1 MDKPVLLEV
10 KDLKTYFYSG
20 KHALKAVDGVSFS
33 IQEGEV
39 FGLVGESGSG
49 KSMTAKAVLNLLT
62 PWLKTTGSAL
72 FTQNGC
78 ETELIGL
85 EESRLRHIRG
95 QAVCMILQDAMTAFD
110 PLARVGSQ
118 MAETF
123 VQNLGMD
130 KQAAKAMAPEVL
142 AALNIREPEQV
153 VRKYP
158 HQLSGGML
166 QRCMIAIALAMK
178 PAIIIADEPT
188 TALDAVNQRQ
198 VVEAFELLRQET
210 GTALIFISH
219 DLGVVQR
226 LCDDLF
232 VMEKGCGVEAGRS
245 EEVFRNPQNAY
256 TRYLIDTRLMI
267 TDSFKKAMKKE
278 AHHEEPGR
286 N

>member
-1 MDKPVLLEV
+1 MSGLLRV
-10 KDLKTYFYSG
+10 KDLSVTDVRG
-20 KHALKAVDGVSFS
+20 
-33 IQEGEV
+33 GEV
-39 FGLVGESGSG
+39 IVNKLSFELRANSCLGIVGESGSG
-49 KSMTAKAVLNLLT
+49 KSMTARAVLGLLN

-72 FTQNGC
+72 FTQKDC

-95 QAVCMILQDAMTAFD
+95 REICMILQDAMTAFD

-123 VQNLGMD
+123 AQNLKMD
-130 KQAAKAMAPEVL
+130 KKDAKALAPEVL
-142 AALNIREPEQV
+142 AALNIRDPEQV

-178 PAIIIADEPT
+178 PAVIIADEPT
-188 TALDAVNQRQ
+188 TALDAVNQQQ

-219 DLGVVQR
+219 DLGVVKR

-232 VMEKGCGVEAGRS
+232 VMEKGCGVEAGRA
-245 EEVFRNPQNAY
+245 EEVFRNPQNDY

-278 AHHEEPGR
+278 ARHEEPGR

>member
-1 MDKPVLLEV
+1 MSDLLRV
-10 KDLKTYFYSG
+10 KDLSVTD
-20 KHALKAVDGVSFS
+20 VRN
-33 IQEGEV
+33 GEV
-39 FGLVGESGSG
+39 IVNKLSFALRENSCLGIVGESGSG
-49 KSMTAKAVLNLLT
+49 KSMTAKAVLNLLN

-123 VQNLGMD
+123 VQNLEMD
-130 KQAAKAMAPEVL
+130 KKAAKAMAPEVL

-166 QRCMIAIALAMK
+166 QRCIIAIALAMK

-232 VMEKGCGVEAGRS
+232 VMEKGCGVEAGRA

-278 AHHEEPGR
+278 VHHEEPGR

>member
-1 MDKPVLLEV
+1 MNSLLRV
-10 KDLKTYFYSG
+10 KDLSVTD
-20 KHALKAVDGVSFS
+20 VRD
-33 IQEGEV
+33 GEV
-39 FGLVGESGSG
+39 IVNSLSFELSANSCLGIVGESGSG
-49 KSMTAKAVLNLLT
+49 KSMTARALLDLLN
-62 PWLKTTGSAL
+62 PWLKTMGSAL
-72 FTQNGC
+72 FTRNGS

-85 EESRLRHIRG
+85 DEDRLRHIRG
-95 QAVCMILQDAMTAFD
+95 QEICMILQDAMTAFD

-130 KQAAKAMAPEVL
+130 KKAAKALALEVL
-142 AALNIREPEQV
+142 AALNIRDPEQV

-178 PAIIIADEPT
+178 PAVIIADEPT

-219 DLGVVQR
+219 DLGVVKR
-226 LCDDLF
+226 LADDLL
-232 VMEKGCGVEAGRS
+232 VMEKGCGVEAGRA
-245 EEVFRNPQNAY
+245 EEVFRNPQNDY

-267 TDSFKKAMKKE
+267 TDSFKKAMNKE
-278 AHHEEPGR
+278 APHE
-286 N
+286 

>member
-1 MDKPVLLEV
+1 MNSLLRV
-10 KDLKTYFYSG
+10 KDLSVTD
-20 KHALKAVDGVSFS
+20 VRD
-33 IQEGEV
+33 GEV
-39 FGLVGESGSG
+39 IVNNLSFELSANSCLGIVGESGSG
-49 KSMTAKAVLNLLT
+49 KSMTARALLDLLN

-72 FTQNGC
+72 FTRNGS

-85 EESRLRHIRG
+85 DEDGLRHIRG
-95 QAVCMILQDAMTAFD
+95 QEICMTLQDAMTAFD

-130 KQAAKAMAPEVL
+130 KKAAKALAPEVL
-142 AALNIREPEQV
+142 AALNIRDPEQV

-178 PAIIIADEPT
+178 PAVIIADEPT

-219 DLGVVQR
+219 DLGVVKR
-226 LCDDLF
+226 LADDLL
-232 VMEKGCGVEAGRS
+232 VMEKGCGVEAGRA
-245 EEVFRNPQNAY
+245 EEVFRNPQNDY

-267 TDSFKKAMKKE
+267 TDSFKKAMNKE
-278 AHHEEPGR
+278 AHHE
-286 N
+286 

>member
-1 MDKPVLLEV
+1 
-10 KDLKTYFYSG
+10 
-20 KHALKAVDGVSFS
+20 
-33 IQEGEV
+33 
-39 FGLVGESGSG
+39 
-49 KSMTAKAVLNLLT
+49 
-62 PWLKTTGSAL
+62 
-72 FTQNGC
+72 
-78 ETELIGL
+78 
-85 EESRLRHIRG
+85 
-95 QAVCMILQDAMTAFD
+95 MILQDAMTAFD

-130 KQAAKAMAPEVL
+130 KKAAKAMAPEVL

-219 DLGVVQR
+219 DLGVVKR
-226 LCDDLF
+226 LCDDLL
-232 VMEKGCGVEAGRS
+232 VMEKGCGVEAGRA

-278 AHHEEPGR
+278 ARHEEPGR

>member
-1 MDKPVLLEV
+1 MNSLLRV
-10 KDLKTYFYSG
+10 KDLSVTD
-20 KHALKAVDGVSFS
+20 VRD
-33 IQEGEV
+33 GEV
-39 FGLVGESGSG
+39 IVNSLSFELSANSCLGIVGESGSG
-49 KSMTAKAVLNLLT
+49 KSMTARALLDLLN
-62 PWLKTTGSAL
+62 PWLRTTGSAL
-72 FTQNGC
+72 FTHNGS

-85 EESRLRHIRG
+85 DEDRLRHIRG
-95 QAVCMILQDAMTAFD
+95 QEICMILQDAMTAFD

-130 KQAAKAMAPEVL
+130 KKAAKALAPEVL
-142 AALNIREPEQV
+142 AALNIRDPEQV

-178 PAIIIADEPT
+178 PAVIIADEPT

-219 DLGVVQR
+219 DLGVVKQ
-226 LCDDLF
+226 LADDLL
-232 VMEKGCGVEAGRS
+232 VMEKGCGVEAGRA
-245 EEVFRNPQNAY
+245 EEVFRNPQNDY
-256 TRYLIDTRLMI
+256 TRYLIGTRLMI
-267 TDSFKKAMKKE
+267 TDSFKKAMNKE
-278 AHHEEPGR
+278 APHE
-286 N
+286 

>member
-1 MDKPVLLEV
+1 MSSLLRV
-10 KDLKTYFYSG
+10 KDLSVTD
-20 KHALKAVDGVSFS
+20 VRDGQVIVNNLSFELRANRCLG
-33 IQEGEV
+33 I
-39 FGLVGESGSG
+39 VGESGSG
-49 KSMTAKAVLNLLT
+49 KSMTARAVLGLLN

-72 FTQNGC
+72 FAQNGG
-78 ETELIGL
+78 EAELIGL
-85 EESRLRHIRG
+85 EESQLRHIR
-95 QAVCMILQDAMTAFD
+95 AREICMILQDAMTAFD
-110 PLARVGSQ
+110 PLARLGSQ

-123 VQNLGMD
+123 VQNLEMD
-130 KQAAKAMAPEVL
+130 KKAAKALAPEVL
-142 AALNIREPEQV
+142 AALNIRDPEQV

-178 PAIIIADEPT
+178 PAVIIADEPT

-219 DLGVVQR
+219 DLGVVRR
-226 LCDDLF
+226 LSDDLL
-232 VMEKGCGVEAGRS
+232 VMEKGCGVEAGRA
-245 EEVFRNPQNAY
+245 EEVFQNPQNDY

-267 TDSFKKAMKKE
+267 TDSFKKAMNKE
-278 AHHEEPGR
+278 ARHEEPGR